1 MIVDKCRLCEFYVVV
16 GTAADHH
23 RLMQAHERSEHGRIE
38 PDRQDH
44 RTDL

>member
-16 GTAADHH
+16 ESLADHR

-38 PDRQDH
+38 PERRDH
-44 RTDL
+44 RHDV